1 LGTGRALHRLL
12 NPDLILLAAG
22 TLVVAFVVSALAT
35 RALLG
40 WLRRRAILDHPNERS
55 SHTVPTPRGGGLAV
69 IGTVLVLWVAW
80 SIFHG
85 AAPAV
90 WWSVAIAA
98 LLAGFSWLDDIRG
111 LPVAMRLAAHFAAAL
126 AGIAALPPDSLVV
139 QGWLPFW
146 ADRLVAVLAWVW
158 FINLFNFMDGI
169 DGIAGTETAS
179 IGLGLF
185 ILAVSIGAIPG
196 PLPVILAGAA
206 LGFLLWNWHP
216 ARIFLGDVGSVPL
229 GYLLGG
235 LLLGL
240 AARGQ
245 WAAALILPAYY
256 LADATITLV
265 RRIAAR
271 EKVWQAHKRHFY
283 QTALRGGASH
293 ATVVGWIAGAN
304 LLLIVLAL
312 VSVREPGFAVL
323 MAALVVT
330 ALLAQLARMGRT
342 NFR

>member
-1 LGTGRALHRLL
+1 M
-12 NPDLILLAAG
+12 
-22 TLVVAFVVSALAT
+22 VAFLVCALAT
-35 RALLG
+35 WVLLG

-55 SHTVPTPRGGGLAV
+55 SHSTPTPRGGGLAV
-69 IGTVLVLWVAW
+69 IGTVLALWLAW
-80 SIFHG
+80 SIAHG

-90 WWSVAIAA
+90 WWGIALAA
-98 LLAGFSWLDDIRG
+98 LLAAFSWLDDLRG
-111 LPVAMRLAAHFAAAL
+111 LPVAMRLVAHFAAVI
-126 AGIAALPPDSLVV
+126 AGIAALPSDSLVL
-139 QGWLPFW
+139 QGWLPLW
-146 ADRLVAVLAWVW
+146 ADRAVAVLAWVW

-169 DGIAGTETAS
+169 DGIAATETAA

-185 ILAVSIGAIPG
+185 ILAVGVGAVPG

-206 LGFLLWNWHP
+206 LGFLWWNWHP

-265 RRIAAR
+265 RRILAG

-312 VSVREPGFAVL
+312 VSVREPAIAVL

-342 NFR
+342 NVR